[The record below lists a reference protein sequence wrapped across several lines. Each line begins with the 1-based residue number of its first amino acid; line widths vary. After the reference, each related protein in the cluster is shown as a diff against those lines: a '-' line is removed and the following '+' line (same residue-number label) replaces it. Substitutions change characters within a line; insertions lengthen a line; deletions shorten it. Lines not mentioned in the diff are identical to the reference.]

1 MNKASALALVAFTL
15 TLPALSLAQAQGQ
28 PPQGPDFAAIGAD
41 LNIAEATVQA
51 CFPEPEQG
59 ERPAAGE
66 RPAEGE
72 RPEGPD
78 MTPVISCLQSANGSL
93 TGAQID
99 AVLRDHRPE
108 PPQRG

>member
-1 MNKASALALVAFTL
+1 MIDMKKTSAITLVAITL
-15 TLPALSLAQAQGQ
+15 ALPALSLAHAQEGQ
-28 PPQGPDFAAIGAD
+28 RPKGPDFAAIGAD
-41 LNIAEATVQA
+41 LNIAEASVQA
-51 CFPEPEQG
+51 CFPEPTQ
-59 ERPAAGE
+59 GE

-78 MTPVISCLQSANGSL
+78 MTSVISCLQSANSNL

-99 AVLRDHRPE
+99 EVLRDHRPE